1 MSGLIEV
8 MQHDMRI
15 FPYRGETIEYYTGRL
30 MYSALAHW
38 IRFAVLDE
46 ITENYKYK
54 SKSYLYRRG
63 CEILENMVACIPE
76 SRSWIGGS
84 VDNNVNPVHEM
95 REKMFTAGELME
107 VDEHGNVGLPVYQ
120 QVECVQGCY
129 RIKGLLYGRNS
140 EEFLGITRV
149 IRMRKATNKAAIFKA
164 FAVDDYINWLYE
176 RARWEACSEID
187 QYEFFNVIS
196 KNAPYKSWA
205 DSPIRSK
212 EYHLG
217 RMALLNGLYEYYIFR
232 YSSGKWFVSSVSTI
246 ASEYKEERRIILGLR
261 KKYNNQMIAYYSYV
275 GSVIILHLN
284 CRLPLKEEGLIETYC
299 WPLKGFNDKLNYVVP
314 FLIWDDLKI
323 LIEENLGI
331 FLQEIN

>member
-1 MSGLIEV
+1 MSGLIEM

-15 FPYRGETIEYYTGRL
+15 FPYCGETIEYYTGRL

-38 IRFAVLDE
+38 IRFTVLDE
-46 ITENYKYK
+46 TTENYKHK

-76 SRSWIGGS
+76 SRNWIAGS

-95 REKMFTAGELME
+95 REKMFIAGELME
-107 VDEHGNVGLPVYQ
+107 VDEQGNVGLPVYQ
-120 QVECVQGCY
+120 QIECVQGCY

-149 IRMRKATNKAAIFKA
+149 MRLGKATKKAAIFKA
-164 FAVDDYINWLYE
+164 FAVDDYIKWLYE
-176 RARWEACSEID
+176 RARWEVCSEID
-187 QYEFFNVIS
+187 QYEFFNVMS
-196 KNAPYKSWA
+196 KNAPYKSWENN
-205 DSPIRSK
+205 PIRSK

-232 YSSGKWFVSSVSTI
+232 YSSGKWLVSSVSTI

-261 KKYNNQMIAYYSYV
+261 KKYHNQMIAYYSYV

-299 WPLKGFNDKLNYVVP
+299 WPLKGFDDKLNYVVP